1 LRRHSAGSKP
11 RGIGILAD
19 EDTNPIG
26 WKPMPLL
33 PAHQEK
39 SKTCKQRAV
48 GMMPIPRSFWTIG
61 KVDRAVPARYFSL
74 LTAIEPERSGDGPQ
88 ANIAIHLMIK
98 VSSLPRSI

>member
-1 LRRHSAGSKP
+1 VAQPFLPRTGSINSLPPRADGLVPSDGNSVQLRRHSAGSKP

-48 GMMPIPRSFWTIG
+48 GMMPIPRNFWTIG
-61 KVDRAVPARYFSL
+61 KVDRAVPARYLSL
-74 LTAIEPERSGDGPQ
+74 
-88 ANIAIHLMIK
+88 
-98 VSSLPRSI
+98 